1 MKGLVCLLC
10 SGFGYL
16 LAKQL
21 PDGPWAAY
29 VPLLVSY
36 HLFLAYLAFTE
47 NQKTGLS
54 MPIGQTVITHS
65 AFLAL
70 LISLAVGRHYVPFF
84 GLIRIFI
91 PALAPFEATWLFSGG
106 RPRKPKEEA
115 SPLFAPIPEA
125 EPALATACASAAT
138 TVSAGT
144 VSAGAMGSTSMED
157 YDAFLVYLR
166 AARRPFRKPG
176 ITIQDEYK
184 LWYADRVKQRT

>member
-10 SGFGYL
+10 SGLGYL

-21 PDGPWAAY
+21 PYGPWSAY

-36 HLFLAYLAFTE
+36 HLFLAYLAFAE

-54 MPIGQTVITHS
+54 MPIGQTLITHS

-91 PALAPFEATWLFSGG
+91 PALAPFEANWLFSGNHAQ
-106 RPRKPKEEA
+106 KPKQQA
-115 SPLFAPIPEA
+115 SPFFAPAPEP
-125 EPALATACASAAT
+125 EPALATASAS
-138 TVSAGT
+138 G
-144 VSAGAMGSTSMED
+144 GSGNDTSMED
-157 YDAFLVYLR
+157 YDAFLIYLR

-176 ITIQDEYK
+176 LTLQDEYK
-184 LWYADRVKQRT
+184 LWHADRLKQRT

>member
-10 SGFGYL
+10 SGLGYL

-21 PDGPWAAY
+21 PEGPWSAY

-54 MPIGQTVITHS
+54 MPIGHTLVTHS

-106 RPRKPKEEA
+106 RPQKPKEEA
-115 SPLFAPIPEA
+115 SPFFAPVPEP
-125 EPALATACASAAT
+125 EPALATAGASGAT
-138 TVSAGT
+138 ATISAN
-144 VSAGAMGSTSMED
+144 AMGNTSMED
-157 YDAFLVYLR
+157 YDAFLIYLR

-176 ITIQDEYK
+176 ITLQDEYK
-184 LWYADRVKQRT
+184 LWYADRLKQRT